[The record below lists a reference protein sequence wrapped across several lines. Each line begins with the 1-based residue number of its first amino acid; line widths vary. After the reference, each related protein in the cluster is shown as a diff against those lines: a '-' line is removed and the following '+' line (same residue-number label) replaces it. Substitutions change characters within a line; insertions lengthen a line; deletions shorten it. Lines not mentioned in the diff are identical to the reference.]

1 MLDLDKFSNTK
12 ILITGGTGPF
22 GISILKKLD
31 DAKSS
36 FNIFLLTRNKE
47 KVKNLEKRFP
57 NINLF
62 PIENQLPFINKS
74 FINKL
79 PIVDYVLHMAS
90 VTAKESY
97 ENIDPLLKY
106 RLLSEGTLDVCNYAL
121 KIKAKRLLFTSS
133 GCVYGPTNND
143 ELLKEDRPL
152 LISNNS
158 SKNNSLIIGKLSAE
172 YICNYFREFHNLD
185 TKIAR
190 CFSFCGEGIPV
201 DLHYA
206 IGNFSH
212 QAINNKD
219 IVIKGDGKS
228 MRSYMDL
235 DDLALWLLNQ
245 LFRDFESDIL
255 NTGSDEAIS
264 ILELA
269 EKIKFLANSNSN
281 IKVLGEKN
289 VSLSNPLRNF
299 YIPDI
304 TRAKKEL
311 NLTIKCKLNESVKKY
326 LNSLYK

>member
-1 MLDLDKFSNTK
+1 MLDLKKFSNTN

-31 DAKSS
+31 AAKCS
-36 FNIFLLTRNKE
+36 FNIFLLSRNKE
-47 KVKNLEKRFP
+47 KVEILKNRFS
-57 NINLF
+57 NLNLF
-62 PIENQLPFINKS
+62 YIESELPFINKS

-79 PIVDYVLHMAS
+79 PKVDYVLHMAS

-97 ENIDPLLKY
+97 ENIDPLLKF
-106 RLLSEGTLDVCNYAL
+106 RLLSEGTLDICNYAL

-133 GCVYGPTNND
+133 GCVYGPNNNN
-143 ELLKEDRPL
+143 EPLKEDRSL
-152 LISNNS
+152 LVSNNT
-158 SKNNSLIIGKLSAE
+158 SKNNSLIIGKISAE
-172 YICNYFREFHNLD
+172 YICNYFREFSDLD

-206 IGNFSH
+206 IGNFAH

-219 IVIKGDGKS
+219 IIIKGDGKS
-228 MRSYMDL
+228 IRSYMDL
-235 DDLALWLLNQ
+235 DDLAFWLLNQ
-245 LFRDFESDIL
+245 LLRDFESNII
-255 NTGSDEAIS
+255 NTGSDETIS

-269 EKIKFLANSNSN
+269 EKIKFLANSNSK

-289 VSLSNPLRNF
+289 VSLSNPQRNF

-311 NLTIKCKLNESVKKY
+311 NLTIKCKLNDSVKKY
-326 LNSLYK
+326 LNSLYR